1 MLFLTVSTTQN
12 QPIKG
17 SVEWREAETSYPS
30 KEMWEKSGLA
40 LASREEVKDLKL
52 RSIEGLWKLEKARK
66 QILF

>member
-17 SVEWREAETSYPS
+17 SVEWREAEASGPS

-52 RSIEGLWKLEKARK
+52 RSIEGLWKLEKTRK